1 MVIFT
6 SNVDGNMH
14 MQCFDDLEVS
24 SFSLMLTH
32 VSHSPKG
39 SDP

>member
-1 MVIFT
+1 MVIFK

-14 MQCFDDLEVS
+14 MQCFDDLEVG